1 MMKRLLALA
10 VLTGLAAAAA
20 AAPTAETIPDP
31 RRDDLKAE
39 DRLSVLVERIRFEHD
54 RLDTLEARFTQLKES
69 ELLVQPAEAHGV
81 FSFASPDRVRWEYLE
96 PDPISMLIHG
106 DVMTTWYKDI
116 NQAEK
121 IYVGKHSQ
129 RVLEYLGASS
139 SMAKLLEY
147 FDVRLRTPNDLS
159 KPFHLELTPR
169 FARVEKRVRELQIW
183 IDPVY
188 YLPVRLRYIEGNG
201 DVTEYDFTDLK
212 VNSALPD
219 DRFDLE
225 IPAEVDLREVDLS
238 RGAATVR

>member
-1 MMKRLLALA
+1 MIKRLLAPA
-10 VLTGLAAAAA
+10 VLIAVAASAA
-20 AAPTAETIPDP
+20 AAPSTAPAPDP
-31 RRDDLKAE
+31 RRDGLKAE
-39 DRLSVLVERIRFEHD
+39 ERLSALVERIRFEHD
-54 RLDTLEARFTQLKES
+54 RLDTLEARFIQIKES
-69 ELLVQPAEAHGV
+69 ELLVRPLEASGV
-81 FSFASPDRVRWEYLE
+81 FSFAAPDRVRWEYLE

-121 IYVGKHSQ
+121 IYVGKQSQ

-169 FARVEKRVRELQIW
+169 FARVEKRVRELEIW
-183 IDPVY
+183 IHPEL
-188 YLPVRLRYIEGNG
+188 YLPVKLRYLEGNG
-201 DVTEYDFTDLK
+201 DLTEYDFTDLK
-212 VNSALPD
+212 VNSVLPD

-225 IPAEVDLREVDLS
+225 IPDEVDLREVDLS
-238 RGAATVR
+238 RRAATLR